1 MITPMMHNN
10 LRFYTLRITESDTMA
25 EKLALEFEEKFN
37 ALNKYDQMELD
48 MKIKMD
54 GWESAFEYLGM

>member
-1 MITPMMHNN
+1 
-10 LRFYTLRITESDTMA
+10 MA

-37 ALNKYDQMELD
+37 NLDKYDMMELD

-54 GWESAFEYLGM
+54 GWESAFEYLEM